1 VGCVELDACRDG
13 LVNGDGNNHGGERN
27 NRSVFRCVK
36 HKMKTLAS
44 GLVLGSLG
52 WFQVNRVGSQNGQVV
67 LDCCGLRDEDQNT
80 LVELGSVNDSRSEDI
95 EVLPMDAENG

>member
-1 VGCVELDACRDG
+1 
-13 LVNGDGNNHGGERN
+13 
-27 NRSVFRCVK
+27 
-36 HKMKTLAS
+36 
-44 GLVLGSLG
+44 
-52 WFQVNRVGSQNGQVV
+52 V